1 MSSIRITS
9 ITVRNLGPIADAVIQ
24 IDNKPL
30 VIFYGE
36 VRQGKTTI
44 LNAVRW
50 ALGGAFPD
58 DIIRHGADEAMARID
73 FTEGGVA
80 GWCARSWYKSAK
92 DGSLK
97 AREIEF
103 VRDGAKVKGRVADA
117 VKGLLNPF
125 QMKQGFFSDMGETE
139 RRKYMAEMFGVED
152 PTADAELLAL
162 DSKAKELRAVLSGFG
177 EIDMTEPAPIPDVAK
192 IKAERDAMASQHAA
206 ECRRVQDANDAA
218 RKHNEMVDG
227 NFRTLAG
234 WKNEVS
240 SLEATLQELRNKIE
254 TGEAWMSDPA
264 NAEAC
269 MYAQPEPPDTSAL
282 ESQLSD
288 AAALRVRH
296 EQHAAN
302 KARAA
307 QRDAKRAELAAAE
320 SRQKEL
326 RSAKVARLAEVGSK
340 SGVAGLVF
348 AENGGFTFEGTDAGM
363 LSTSQVMRLSEL
375 LSARYPEGFNLSLL
389 DRGESMGKSIFALIE
404 RATAEEKTI
413 LATVV
418 GEKPAKTPDG
428 VGVFIV
434 EGGQVKQ

>member
-1 MSSIRITS
+1 MSTIRITS
-9 ITVRNLGPIADAVIQ
+9 ITVRNLGPIADAAIQ

-50 ALGGAFPD
+50 ALGGTFPD

-80 GWCARSWYKSAK
+80 GWCSRSWYKSAK

-103 VRDGAKVKGRVADA
+103 VRGGAKVKGRVADA

-125 QMKQGFFSDMGETE
+125 QMRQGFFSDMGETE

-162 DSKAKELRAVLSGFG
+162 DSKAKELRAVLTGFG
-177 EIDMTEPAPIPDVAK
+177 EIDLTEPAPIPDVAK
-192 IKAERDAMASQHAA
+192 IKMERDAMASQHAA
-206 ECRRVQDANDAA
+206 ECKRVQDSNDAA
-218 RKHNEMVDG
+218 KEHNSA
-227 NFRTLAG
+227 R
-234 WKNEVS
+234 
-240 SLEATLQELRNKIE
+240 SLGLHKIE
-254 TGEAWMSDPA
+254 EWKREVEELLKKARVLNDNIINGSAWLIENPQFIIMDPVA
-264 NAEAC
+264 A
-269 MYAQPEPPDTSAL
+269 PDTSAL
-282 ESQLSD
+282 ESQLAD

-302 KARAA
+302 KTRAA

-326 RSAKVARLAEVGSK
+326 RAAKVARLAEVGSK

-404 RATAEEKTI
+404 RAAAEEKTI

>member
-1 MSSIRITS
+1 MSAIRITS
-9 ITVRNLGPIADAVIQ
+9 ITVRNLGPIADAAIQ

-50 ALGGAFPD
+50 ALGGTFPD

-80 GWCARSWYKSAK
+80 GWCSRSWYKSAK

-103 VRDGAKVKGRVADA
+103 VRGGAKVKGRVADA

-125 QMKQGFFSDMGETE
+125 QMRQGFFSDMGETE

-162 DSKAKELRAVLSGFG
+162 DSKAKELRAVLTGFG
-177 EIDMTEPAPIPDVAK
+177 EIDLTEPAPIPDVAK
-192 IKAERDAMASQHAA
+192 IKMERDAMASQHAA
-206 ECRRVQDANDAA
+206 ECKRVQDSNDAA
-218 RKHNEMVDG
+218 KEHNSA
-227 NFRTLAG
+227 R
-234 WKNEVS
+234 
-240 SLEATLQELRNKIE
+240 SLGLHKIE
-254 TGEAWMSDPA
+254 EWKREVEELLKKARVLNDNISKGSAWLIENPQFIIMDPVA
-264 NAEAC
+264 A
-269 MYAQPEPPDTSAL
+269 PDTSAL
-282 ESQLSD
+282 ESQLAD
-288 AAALRVRH
+288 AAALRVRY

-302 KARAA
+302 KTRAA

-326 RSAKVARLAEVGSK
+326 RAAKVARLAEVGSK

-348 AENGGFTFEGTDAGM
+348 AEDGGFTFEGTDAGM

-404 RATAEEKTI
+404 RAAAEEKTI

>member
-9 ITVRNLGPIADAVIQ
+9 ITVRNLGPIADAAIQ

-50 ALGGAFPD
+50 ALGGTFPD

-73 FTEGGVA
+73 FAEGGVA
-80 GWCARSWYKSAK
+80 GWCSRSWYKSAK

-103 VRDGAKVKGRVADA
+103 VRGGAKVKGRVADA

-125 QMKQGFFSDMGETE
+125 QMRQGFFSDMGETE

-162 DSKAKELRAVLSGFG
+162 DSKAKELRAVLTGFG
-177 EIDMTEPAPIPDVAK
+177 EIDLTEPAPIPDVAK
-192 IKAERDAMASQHAA
+192 IKAERDAMASQYAA
-206 ECRRVQDANDAA
+206 ECKRVQDSNDAA
-218 RKHNEMVDG
+218 KEHNSA
-227 NFRTLAG
+227 R
-234 WKNEVS
+234 
-240 SLEATLQELRNKIE
+240 SLGLHKIE
-254 TGEAWMSDPA
+254 EWKREVAELLKKARVLNDNISKGSAWLIENPQFIIMDPVA
-264 NAEAC
+264 A
-269 MYAQPEPPDTSAL
+269 PDTSAL
-282 ESQLSD
+282 ESQLAD

-302 KARAA
+302 KTRAA

-326 RSAKVARLAEVGSK
+326 RAAKVARLAEVGSK

-348 AENGGFTFEGTDAGM
+348 AENGGFTFEGADAGM

-404 RATAEEKTI
+404 RAAAEEKTI

-434 EGGQVKQ
+434 YGGQVKQ

>member
-1 MSSIRITS
+1 
-9 ITVRNLGPIADAVIQ
+9 
-24 IDNKPL
+24 
-30 VIFYGE
+30 
-36 VRQGKTTI
+36 
-44 LNAVRW
+44 
-50 ALGGAFPD
+50 
-58 DIIRHGADEAMARID
+58 
-73 FTEGGVA
+73 
-80 GWCARSWYKSAK
+80 
-92 DGSLK
+92 
-97 AREIEF
+97 
-103 VRDGAKVKGRVADA
+103 
-117 VKGLLNPF
+117 
-125 QMKQGFFSDMGETE
+125 MGETE

-162 DSKAKELRAVLSGFG
+162 DSKAKELRAVLTGFG
-177 EIDMTEPAPIPDVAK
+177 EIDMTEPAPMPDVAK

-206 ECRRVQDANDAA
+206 ECKRVQDSNDAA
-218 RKHNEMVDG
+218 KEH
-227 NFRTLAG
+227 
-234 WKNEVS
+234 S
-240 SLEATLQELRNKIE
+240 SARSRGLHKIE
-254 TGEAWMSDPA
+254 EWKREVAELLKKARVLNDNINNVSAWLIENPQFIIMDPVA
-264 NAEAC
+264 A
-269 MYAQPEPPDTSAL
+269 PDTSAL
-282 ESQLSD
+282 ESQLAD

-302 KARAA
+302 KTRAA

-326 RSAKVARLAEVGSK
+326 RAAKVARLAEVGSK

-404 RATAEEKTI
+404 RAAAEEKTI

>member
-50 ALGGAFPD
+50 ALGGSFPD
-58 DIIRHGADEAMARID
+58 DIIRHGSDEAMARID

-80 GWCARSWYKSAK
+80 GWCSRSWYKSAK

-103 VRDGAKVKGRVADA
+103 VRGGAKVKGRVADA

-125 QMKQGFFSDMGETE
+125 QLRQTFFSDMGESE
-139 RRKYMAEMFGVED
+139 RRKYMAEMFGVESSA
-152 PTADAELLAL
+152 ADAELLAL
-162 DSKAKELRAVLSGFG
+162 ESKAKELRAVLTGFG
-177 EIDMTEPAPIPDVAK
+177 EIDLTEPEPMVDVSELK
-192 IKAERDAMASQHAA
+192 
-206 ECRRVQDANDAA
+206 RRVKASKETHASACQEAQDYNNAA
-218 RKHNEMVDG
+218 TAHNTMRERGRVKMD
-227 NFRTLAG
+227 G
-234 WKNEVS
+234 WKKEIAELEVK
-240 SLEATLQELRNKIE
+240 LQELRE
-254 TGEAWMSDPA
+254 CAEGGRTWLDDPA
-264 NAEAC
+264 NAERPLYH
-269 MYAQPEPPDTSAL
+269 MPEEPDRSDI
-282 ESQLSD
+282 ESKISN
-288 AAALRVRH
+288 AAAIQVRH

-307 QRDAKRAELAAAE
+307 QKDAKRAELVATEA
-320 SRQKEL
+320 RQKEL
-326 RSAKVARLAEVGSK
+326 RAAKVARLAEVGDK
-340 SGVAGLVF
+340 SGVTGLAF
-348 AENGGFTFEGTDAGM
+348 TETGFTFEGTDAGM
-363 LSTSQVMRLSEL
+363 LSTSQIMRLSEL
-375 LSARYPEGFNLSLL
+375 LSGRYPDGFNLSLL

-404 RATAEEKTI
+404 RATSEEKTI

>member
-1 MSSIRITS
+1 MSAIRVKSIF
-9 ITVRNLGPIADAVIQ
+9 VRNLGPIADAVIQ

-73 FTEGGVA
+73 FTEAGVA
-80 GWCARSWYKSAK
+80 GWCSRSWYKSAK

-103 VRDGAKVKGRVADA
+103 VRAGAKVKGRVADA

-139 RRKYMAEMFGVED
+139 RRKYMAEMFGIED
-152 PTADAELLAL
+152 PTADMELLAL
-162 DSKAKELRAVLSGFG
+162 DSKAKELRAVLTGFG
-177 EIDMTEPAPIPDVAK
+177 EIDMTEPAAIPDVAK
-192 IKAERDAMASQHAA
+192 IKAERDAMASQYAA
-206 ECRRVQDANDAA
+206 ECKRVQDANDAA
-218 RKHNEMVDG
+218 KEHNFVRERG
-227 NFRTLAG
+227 LQTIEE
-234 WKNEVS
+234 WKREVAEL
-240 SLEATLQELRNKIE
+240 LEKASVLNDNIINGSAWLIE
-254 TGEAWMSDPA
+254 NPQLPIMDPVA
-264 NAEAC
+264 A
-269 MYAQPEPPDTSAL
+269 PDTSAL

-302 KARAA
+302 KTRAA

-326 RSAKVARLAEVGSK
+326 RAAKVARLAEVGSK
-340 SGVAGLVF
+340 SGVTGLVF
-348 AENGGFTFEGTDAGM
+348 AENGGFAFEGTDAGM

-428 VGVFIV
+428 VGVFVV